1 MNRPLSLTLCAVFIA
16 MILTAGCTFSN
27 QTKTGANA
35 LVTNSPGT
43 GSGSSSAGT
52 DSASSGVCGGASI
65 DTDPANCGKCG
76 AVCPEN
82 AVCSGGNCYC
92 RDGFKPDNN
101 QCVALPEGATNGCPK
116 GMSPCSSTYCY
127 EMGVDRSNCGLCG
140 YSCPSTKVCSA
151 GQCVDALVEPT
162 STSSTE
168 KTCEVPGQTKCGSR
182 CVNLTTSSGNCG
194 SCGKICYSAAP
205 NCCNGACV
213 DFSKDTSNCGFC
225 GHTCAA
231 GSTCSLGSC
240 RIKVT
245 GIVYSAITVAP
256 SFAK

>member
-1 MNRPLSLTLCAVFIA
+1 MFRPLPVALCAVIIVL
-16 MILTAGCTFSN
+16 MLTAGCTN
-27 QTKTGANA
+27 ANPMKTGASP
-35 LVTNSPGT
+35 LVTAASGT

-52 DSASSGVCGGASI
+52 NSASSGVCGGASF

-76 AVCPEN
+76 ALCPEN

-101 QCVALPEGATNGCPK
+101 QCVALPAGTTNGCPQ
-116 GMSPCSSTYCY
+116 GMSPCSATYCY
-127 EMGVDRSNCGLCG
+127 ELQVDRSNCGLCG
-140 YSCPSTKVCSA
+140 YSCPSTKTCSA
-151 GQCVDALVEPT
+151 GQCVDAQVEPT

-182 CVNLTTSSGNCG
+182 CVNLTTSIANCG
-194 SCGKICYSAAP
+194 SCGKGCLSAAP
-205 NCCNGACV
+205 NCCNGGCINY
-213 DFSKDTSNCGFC
+213 SKDPANCGFC
-225 GHTCAA
+225 GHRCAPGA
-231 GSTCSLGSC
+231 TCSLGSC

-245 GIVYSAITVAP
+245 GIVYSAMTVAP